1 MSNLTPVNKE
11 PIKIYY
17 KKDISIKTPNNN
29 FNKINSSKIIH
40 DKCNFLN
47 KKLYAYPICLY
58 KKPSELIKYQERLIL
73 SAKPTMKKNLINK
86 YYHHLKFK
94 SHSEKLLLNK
104 NNSDINKNNIK
115 SFNKIYNKSMKNFY
129 KNRNKEGKPKNKLFY
144 KTFYDTY
151 RNISNIN
158 IKGINDNDIY
168 KKLYLS
174 EVEKR
179 GYNYK
184 KLKISSLQ
192 KKALDYY
199 NKFSKNNLDINNAF
213 NNGNKLYYILSSEKR
228 SNSPTLKNY
237 FINKFKKIKMKI
249 MLKKRRNYQ
258 KNDKPK
264 GVINIK
270 NDPNFKFHIFHDQN
284 GNPKELDKPYER
296 TLKMTETKL
305 RDLKLMIKIKKVKD
319 PEIIQMYKSMLQ
331 KS

>member
-17 KKDISIKTPNNN
+17 KRDISIKTPNNN
-29 FNKINSSKIIH
+29 YNKINSKKIIH
-40 DKCNFLN
+40 DKCLLLN
-47 KKLYAYPICLY
+47 KNLYAYPICIY
-58 KKPSELIKYQERLIL
+58 KKPSELKKYQERLIL
-73 SAKPTMKKNLINK
+73 SAKPAMKKSLINK

-104 NNSDINKNNIK
+104 NNSDINENNIK
-115 SFNKIYNKSMKNFY
+115 SFNKIYNKSMKNFLT
-129 KNRNKEGKPKNKLFY
+129 NRNKEVKSKNKLFY
-144 KTFYDTY
+144 KTFYDTN
-151 RNISNIN
+151 RNISDID
-158 IKGINDNDIY
+158 IKGRNYNDIY

-179 GYNYK
+179 GFSYN

-199 NKFSKNNLDINNAF
+199 NKYNKNNLDTNNAF
-213 NNGNKLYYILSSEKR
+213 NNENKLHYVLSSEKR
-228 SNSPTLKNY
+228 RNSPTLKNY
-237 FINKFKKIKMKI
+237 FINKFRKIKMKTI
-249 MLKKRRNYQ
+249 LRKRRNYQ
-258 KNDKPK
+258 KNDNPK

-270 NDPNFKFHIFHDQN
+270 NDPKFKFHIFHDQN
-284 GNPKELDKPYER
+284 GNPKALDKPYER

-305 RDLKLMIKIKKVKD
+305 RDLKLMIKIRKVND
-319 PEIIQMYKSMLQ
+319 PEIIQMYQSMLQ